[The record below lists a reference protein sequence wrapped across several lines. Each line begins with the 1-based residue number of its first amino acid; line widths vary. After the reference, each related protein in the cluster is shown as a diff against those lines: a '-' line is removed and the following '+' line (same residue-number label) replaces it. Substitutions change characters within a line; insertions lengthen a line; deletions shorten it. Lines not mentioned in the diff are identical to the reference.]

1 MKLSTLK
8 FKIYTKDSCDFCIRA
23 KHTLSTM
30 DLTYDEVRLE
40 EHPEEKARL
49 KAEGFKTVPQ
59 IYFGERHIGGYTEL
73 VKYLTDEKVYTRQ
86 SA

>member
-1 MKLSTLK
+1 MKLAQSK

-23 KHTLSTM
+23 KHTLSKM
-30 DLTYDEVRLE
+30 DLTYEEIRLE
-40 EHPEEKARL
+40 EHPDERARL

-59 IYFGERHIGGYTEL
+59 IYYNDSHIGGYTEL
-73 VKYLTDEKVYTRQ
+73 VEYLNGKEVHTRK

>member
-1 MKLSTLK
+1 MKQAQLK

-23 KHTLSTM
+23 KHTLDTM
-30 DLTYDEVRLE
+30 DLIFEEVRLE
-40 EHPEEKARL
+40 EHPDEKARL

-59 IYFGERHIGGYTEL
+59 IYYGDDHIGGYTEL
-73 VKYLTDEKVYTRQ
+73 VDYLNGKEVYTRK